1 MRSAPSQLLWNPL
14 RQRLGRRASEH
25 GVTMIE
31 ILLVTVVIGLMGQL
45 AVTNLIGQMPRK
57 RLQGATD
64 QIIWDLMAARMK
76 AIMQNSDRIKVTFL
90 NTSTYTIWNDA
101 NDDDVVNKDEI
112 IARTSNLHDDYHD
125 VNIAKPLPKTFAFS
139 SRGASNLVQDIDL
152 SNQSG
157 AFRITVARNGKA
169 TSQKI
174 H

>member
-1 MRSAPSQLLWNPL
+1 
-14 RQRLGRRASEH
+14 
-25 GVTMIE
+25 
-31 ILLVTVVIGLMGQL
+31 
-45 AVTNLIGQMPRK
+45 
-57 RLQGATD
+57 
-64 QIIWDLMAARMK
+64 MAARMK